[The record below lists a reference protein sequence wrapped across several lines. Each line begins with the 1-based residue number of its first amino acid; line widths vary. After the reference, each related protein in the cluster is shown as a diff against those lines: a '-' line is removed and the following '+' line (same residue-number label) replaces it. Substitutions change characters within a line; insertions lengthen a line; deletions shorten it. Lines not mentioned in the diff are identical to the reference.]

1 MKMMTMETL
10 LRMEITLIS
19 IATLLVVQFSVKDH
33 GRETTPDRRLFGWM
47 TATVIAIMLVDGIS
61 WRLNGM
67 PGVAVHI
74 TLWFTNLIYF
84 ILHLAP
90 PLLFI
95 IYALM
100 RCEAPERSLRLHR
113 RAAGLIYALWTA
125 FCASTPW
132 TGLVFRIDSANR
144 YVRGSG
150 FAWAAVLMY
159 ALLAYA
165 SAYTFRRR
173 RELGR
178 RQWLSLILYPLPAAF
193 GATVQNLLY
202 GTVLVWPA
210 TVISLL
216 IVAINMQNAQMGTD
230 TLTGVRNRLSM
241 MRYLHSLERS
251 PDRRRIAGIAMDLDG
266 FKSINDRFGHQTG
279 DRALEEAAHIIRD
292 SIRRNDFLARMGGDE
307 FTVILETD
315 NIAVVNEVV
324 DRIRSN
330 FERARTSPDRPYE
343 LAISIGW
350 GVYDR
355 AKDLE
360 IGAFLSR
367 IDTALYDDK
376 RLHGATAC

>member
-1 MKMMTMETL
+1 
-10 LRMEITLIS
+10 
-19 IATLLVVQFSVKDH
+19 
-33 GRETTPDRRLFGWM
+33 
-47 TATVIAIMLVDGIS
+47 
-61 WRLNGM
+61 
-67 PGVAVHI
+67 
-74 TLWFTNLIYF
+74 
-84 ILHLAP
+84 
-90 PLLFI
+90 
-95 IYALM
+95 
-100 RCEAPERSLRLHR
+100 
-113 RAAGLIYALWTA
+113 
-125 FCASTPW
+125 
-132 TGLVFRIDSANR
+132 
-144 YVRGSG
+144 
-150 FAWAAVLMY
+150 
-159 ALLAYA
+159 
-165 SAYTFRRR
+165 
-173 RELGR
+173 
-178 RQWLSLILYPLPAAF
+178 
-193 GATVQNLLY
+193 
-202 GTVLVWPA
+202 
-210 TVISLL
+210 
-216 IVAINMQNAQMGTD
+216 
-230 TLTGVRNRLSM
+230 M

-266 FKSINDRFGHQTG
+266 FKAINDRFGHQTG